1 MAYTINLT
9 NGTTFATIT
18 DGTVNTASSMT
29 LIGKNYAGYGQ
40 FLDDNFIHLLENSAN
55 STAPAAPLTGQ
66 LWWDSTN
73 TLLKV
78 YAGGVAGWKGLGG
91 ATASSSQPSPSII
104 GDLWYDTV
112 NQQLKVCS
120 VAGAPGTFIVVGPAY
135 SSAQGVSGAVPVTIS
150 DGSTGYIVTGL
161 YANNNLVG
169 IISGATD
176 FVPAGNSSGYA
187 AEFPKIY
194 KGFTVWNSG
203 NASGNVSNPGNITLA
218 VAGSVIET
226 VASTGVF
233 VTGIIS
239 ASGNVIGS
247 NVFTTGQVSATGNII
262 GANFIGN
269 VIPPAGG
276 AVSTTGNITG
286 GNILTSGL
294 VSATGN
300 ATGGNLRTAGLIT
313 ATGNITGGNILT
325 SGLASVT
332 GNIQGGNLRTAGL
345 ISATGNITGGN
356 ILYGSG
362 IVSGTGNISGGY
374 IFGNGSQLTGV
385 SAAVSVTKFQNGT
398 SEGNAGSSGGNINFN
413 VGGTSNVMVLAT
425 TGAIVTGLSTPSIEH
440 TGSNAVGNIGSSS
453 NYFNRL
459 FVTGISYGSGTVSGT
474 GNITGG
480 NILTGGLVSA
490 TGNII
495 GANFIGNVIPPAG
508 GAVSTTGNITGGNIL
523 TSGLVSATGNIIGAN
538 FIGNV
543 IPPAGGAVS
552 TTGNITGGNILTSGL
567 VSATGNIIG
576 NVLSISSI
584 EHTGS
589 NAVGNIG
596 SSSNYFNRLFAT
608 ATTALYADVAERFA
622 ADEELA
628 PGTVV
633 ELGGTAEITRSQQDL
648 SENVFGVIS
657 TRAAY
662 LMNGGAGEDHTHPP
676 VAMTGRVP
684 VQVIGVVRKGD
695 RLVSAGSGVARAAQP
710 GEATAFNVIGR
721 ALVDK
726 PTAESG
732 TIEAI
737 VTIK

>member
-55 STAPAAPLTGQ
+55 TTAPAAPLTGQ

-78 YAGGVAGWKGLGG
+78 YAGGAGWKALGVT
-91 ATASSSQPSPSII
+91 TASSSQPSPSII

-135 SSAQGVSGAVPVTIS
+135 SSAQGTSGAVPITIS

-187 AEFPKIY
+187 TAFPTIY
-194 KGFTVWNSG
+194 KGFTVWNTG
-203 NASGNVSNPGNITLA
+203 NASGNISNPGNITLA

-226 VASTGVF
+226 VASTGVY
-233 VTGIIS
+233 VTGLVT
-239 ASGNVIGS
+239 ASGNVIGGNIRTAGLITATG
-247 NVFTTGQVSATGNII
+247 NVTSGNVLTGGLITATGNVDAGNLRTAGLITATGNITSGNVLTAGQVSATGNVT

-286 GNILTSGL
+286 GNIIFGSG
-294 VSATGN
+294 VVTG
-300 ATGGNLRTAGLIT
+300 
-313 ATGNITGGNILT
+313 TGNIIGGNVLF
-325 SGLASVT
+325 
-332 GNIQGGNLRTAGL
+332 
-345 ISATGNITGGN
+345 
-356 ILYGSG
+356 GSG
-362 IVSGTGNISGGY
+362 IVSGTGNVAGGY

-398 SEGNAGSSGGNINFN
+398 TEGNAGSSGGNINFN
-413 VGGTSNVMVLAT
+413 IGGTSNVMVLAT
-425 TGAIVTGLSTPSIEH
+425 TGAIVNGLSTPSIEH
-440 TGSNAVGNIGSSS
+440 TGTNAVGNIGSSS
-453 NYFNRL
+453 
-459 FVTGISYGSGTVSGT
+459 S
-474 GNITGG
+474 
-480 NILTGGLVSA
+480 
-490 TGNII
+490 
-495 GANFIGNVIPPAG
+495 
-508 GAVSTTGNITGGNIL
+508 
-523 TSGLVSATGNIIGAN
+523 
-538 FIGNV
+538 
-543 IPPAGGAVS
+543 
-552 TTGNITGGNILTSGL
+552 
-567 VSATGNIIG
+567 
-576 NVLSISSI
+576 
-584 EHTGS
+584 
-589 NAVGNIG
+589 
-596 SSSNYFNRLFAT
+596 YFNRLFAT

-628 PGTVV
+628 AGTVV
-633 ELGGTAEITRSQQDL
+633 ELGGTAEITKSQQEL

-662 LMNGGAGEDHTHPP
+662 LMNGGAGEDNTHPP

-684 VQVIGVVRKGD
+684 VQVVGVVRKGD

-726 PTAESG
+726 LTAGPG

>member
-55 STAPAAPLTGQ
+55 TTAPPSPLTGQ

-73 TLLKV
+73 TLLKI
-78 YAGGVAGWKGLGG
+78 YAGGAGWKALGVT
-91 ATASSSQPSPSII
+91 TASSSQPSPSII

-120 VAGAPGTFIVVGPAY
+120 VAGSPGTFIVVGPAY
-135 SSAQGVSGAVPVTIS
+135 SSAQGTSGAVPITIS

-187 AEFPKIY
+187 TAFPTIY
-194 KGFTVWNSG
+194 KGFTVWNTG

-226 VASTGVF
+226 IASTGAF
-233 VTGIIS
+233 VTGIVS
-239 ASGNVIGS
+239 ASGNVIGGNIRTAGLITATG
-247 NVFTTGQVSATGNII
+247 NVTSGNVLTGGLITATGNVDAGNLRTAGLITATGNITSGNVLTAGQVSATGNVT

-286 GNILTSGL
+286 GNIIFGSG
-294 VSATGN
+294 VVTG
-300 ATGGNLRTAGLIT
+300 
-313 ATGNITGGNILT
+313 TGNIIGGN
-325 SGLASVT
+325 V
-332 GNIQGGNLRTAGL
+332 
-345 ISATGNITGGN
+345 
-356 ILYGSG
+356 LYGSG
-362 IVSGTGNISGGY
+362 IVSGIGNVYSGY

-385 SAAVSVTKFQNGT
+385 SAAVSVQKFQNGT
-398 SEGNAGSSGGNINFN
+398 SEGNIGSSGGNINFN

-425 TGAIVTGLSTPSIEH
+425 SGAIVTGLSTPSIEK
-440 TGSNAVGNIGSSS
+440 TGTNAVGNIGSASS
-453 NYFNRL
+453 
-459 FVTGISYGSGTVSGT
+459 
-474 GNITGG
+474 
-480 NILTGGLVSA
+480 
-490 TGNII
+490 
-495 GANFIGNVIPPAG
+495 
-508 GAVSTTGNITGGNIL
+508 
-523 TSGLVSATGNIIGAN
+523 
-538 FIGNV
+538 
-543 IPPAGGAVS
+543 
-552 TTGNITGGNILTSGL
+552 
-567 VSATGNIIG
+567 
-576 NVLSISSI
+576 
-584 EHTGS
+584 
-589 NAVGNIG
+589 
-596 SSSNYFNRLFAT
+596 YFNRLFAT

-633 ELGGTAEITRSQQDL
+633 ELGGEAEITRSKQDL

-657 TRAAY
+657 TNAAY
-662 LMNGGAGEDHTHPP
+662 LMNGGAGEDNTHPP

-726 PTAESG
+726 PTTGSG

>member
-29 LIGKNYAGYGQ
+29 LVGKNYAGYGQ

-55 STAPAAPLTGQ
+55 TTAPAAPLTGQ

-78 YAGGVAGWKGLGG
+78 YSGVTWKVISG
-91 ATASSSQPSPSII
+91 ATSSSTAPSPAVQ
-104 GDLWYDTV
+104 GDLWYDTT

-120 VAGAPGTFIVVGPAY
+120 VAPSTFIVVGPAY
-135 SSAQGVSGAVPVTIS
+135 SSIEGQSGAIPLTIG
-150 DGSTGYIVTGL
+150 DGTTGYVVTGL
-161 YANNNLVG
+161 YAAGDLVG
-169 IISGATD
+169 IISKVAD
-176 FVPAGNSSGYA
+176 FTPAGNSSAYVGLG
-187 AEFPKIY
+187 FPKIY

-203 NASGNVSNPGNITLA
+203 NNSGNISNPGNITLA
-218 VAGSVIET
+218 VNNSVIET

-233 VTGIIS
+233 VTGLI
-239 ASGNVIGS
+239 
-247 NVFTTGQVSATGNII
+247 SATGNIT
-262 GANFIGN
+262 APNFIGN

-276 AVSTTGNITG
+276 SVSTTGNITG
-286 GNILTSGL
+286 GNLLTSGIM
-294 VSATGN
+294 SATGN
-300 ATGGNLRTAGLIT
+300 ATGGNL
-313 ATGNITGGNILT
+313 ITGG
-325 SGLASVT
+325 LATVT
-332 GNIQGGNLRTAGL
+332 GNVQGGNLRTAGL

-356 ILYGSG
+356 VLFGSG
-362 IVSGTGNISGGY
+362 IVSGTGNIIGGNVLFGSGIISGSGN
-374 IFGNGSQLTGV
+374 ITGGNVLFGSGRVSGVGNVSAGFFLGNGSQLTGL
-385 SAAVSVTKFQNGT
+385 SSAVSVTKIENGT
-398 SEGNAGSSGGNINFN
+398 SEGNVTSSGGNIAFTI
-413 VGGTSNVMVLAT
+413 GGIGNVMVLAT

-440 TGSNAVGNIGSSS
+440 TGTNAVGNIGSSAS
-453 NYFNRL
+453 
-459 FVTGISYGSGTVSGT
+459 
-474 GNITGG
+474 
-480 NILTGGLVSA
+480 
-490 TGNII
+490 
-495 GANFIGNVIPPAG
+495 
-508 GAVSTTGNITGGNIL
+508 
-523 TSGLVSATGNIIGAN
+523 
-538 FIGNV
+538 
-543 IPPAGGAVS
+543 
-552 TTGNITGGNILTSGL
+552 
-567 VSATGNIIG
+567 
-576 NVLSISSI
+576 
-584 EHTGS
+584 
-589 NAVGNIG
+589 
-596 SSSNYFNRLFAT
+596 YFNRLFAT

-662 LMNGGAGEDHTHPP
+662 LMNGGAGEDDTHPP

-684 VQVIGVVRKGD
+684 VQVVGVVRKGD
-695 RLVSAGSGVARAAQP
+695 RLVSAGNGVARAAQP

-726 PTAESG
+726 LTPGPG